1 MTHARI
7 QAVTAKEKVRKR
19 LARWSEEQAER
30 ALHAAEDEPGAIAIE
45 DKRDPQ
51 SDAFVA
57 AANRTRAFLIS
68 VAKGTS
74 GLDLEQLRT
83 VRERAWR

>member
-1 MTHARI
+1 M
-7 QAVTAKEKVRKR
+7 TAKEKVQER

-30 ALHAAEDEPGAIAIE
+30 ALHAAEDEPGPIAIE
-45 DKRDPQ
+45 DKRNSQPIP
-51 SDAFVA
+51 DALA
-57 AANRTRAFLIS
+57 AASRARAFLVS

-74 GLDLEQLRT
+74 GLDLDQLRT

>member
-1 MTHARI
+1 M
-7 QAVTAKEKVRKR
+7 TAKEKVQER

-30 ALHAAEDEPGAIAIE
+30 ALDAAEDEPGAIAIE
-45 DKRDPQ
+45 DKRDSQPT
-51 SDAFVA
+51 SDALA
-57 AANRTRAFLIS
+57 AAASRARAFLIS

-74 GLDLEQLRT
+74 GLDLDQLRT